1 MPPSAAAAD
10 ASSPYEQAHHYRTR
24 HPAAKPTVETRRR
37 TARALEVERVNAH
50 IQRRLAALRREPPA
64 RFHAPDA
71 DASLRP
77 RARRGPKGP
86 RSADRGSLGPSA
98 ARPAW
103 DDGSSRPRDPLSE
116 NTVVPASRAR
126 SGAAVRAKPA
136 RSWPPP
142 SRHVARPSLA
152 EKHEMAAN
160 NASLQRRLAAQY
172 DPGRDSQLV
181 REGKGFPVDGHALWA
196 RRLRIYDASAVFAKP
211 GARPAAVQDPAT
223 GKCVR
228 TGVPKTLAMA
238 KCAGSGAF
246 AYYGADG
253 RPMTEHPDHPGL
265 FYCSEWYDAFARLD
279 ATMQRQMIAY
289 HRARHDDPHNS
300 RGTAWQP
307 ARPANESWVVNRHM
321 KLALTLMRRL
331 ARDEDP
337 GLTVDEVEERVGACK
352 AREREEDRRRRAAQ
366 KEIDDMAA
374 EERAAVRALR
384 EESSM
389 GEGEGGGEG
398 SGEGSS
404 EGSGSKGGISGEGSA
419 TRRAGTRAAR
429 DGTHSRAGASAGA
442 SRRLSS
448 KARALLEKS
457 NDAGAP
463 GSEGTRTGG
472 ERRSGEKTAEAA
484 EGKKVDAPSDSENPA
499 P

>member
-1 MPPSAAAAD
+1 
-10 ASSPYEQAHHYRTR
+10 
-24 HPAAKPTVETRRR
+24 
-37 TARALEVERVNAH
+37 
-50 IQRRLAALRREPPA
+50 
-64 RFHAPDA
+64 
-71 DASLRP
+71 
-77 RARRGPKGP
+77 
-86 RSADRGSLGPSA
+86 
-98 ARPAW
+98 
-103 DDGSSRPRDPLSE
+103 
-116 NTVVPASRAR
+116 
-126 SGAAVRAKPA
+126 
-136 RSWPPP
+136 
-142 SRHVARPSLA
+142 
-152 EKHEMAAN
+152 MAAN

>member
-10 ASSPYEQAHHYRTR
+10 ASSPYEQAHHYHTR

-86 RSADRGSLGPSA
+86 RSADRGSLSPSA

-126 SGAAVRAKPA
+126 SGAARNPPAVRAKPA

-152 EKHEMAAN
+152 EKHEMAAS

-384 EESSM
+384 EESE
-389 GEGEGGGEG
+389 GEGEGGGER
-398 SGEGSS
+398 GEGS
-404 EGSGSKGGISGEGSA
+404 EGSGSKGGNRGEGPA
-419 TRRAGTRAAR
+419 TRRAGTVRGDHRSEA
-429 DGTHSRAGASAGA
+429 DTGASASA

-472 ERRSGEKTAEAA
+472 ERRSGEKTAEAD
-484 EGKKVDAPSDSENPA
+484 EGKNVDAPSDPA